1 MSQQTQERA
10 FEIYAEEILLTRG
23 GWQSGSNA
31 EWDKERA
38 LFPARI
44 FSFIEETQP
53 KLWAEM
59 RTLHAAGLESLLI
72 TTLAWR
78 EL

>member
-1 MSQQTQERA
+1 MPQTNERA
-10 FEIYAEEILLTRG
+10 FETYAEEILLTQG

-44 FSFIEETQP
+44 FAFIEETQP
-53 KLWAEM
+53 KLWSEM
-59 RTLHAAGLESLLI
+59 RA
-72 TTLAWR
+72 LARVWVWR
-78 EL
+78 RC